1 MSFAKDDPDR
11 FFFEALSIFW
21 KALED
26 HLLDQSPPIMTYNRM
41 FSLFG
46 ENTPENLKLLS
57 DPLLRPMSHLMIDEF
72 QDVSPQIVSGFAPA
86 CERSAA
92 AARPCMWGAAHSARR
107 CCAWGMTGSRSTAGA
122 AVRPSTSWSSTR
134 NSRRRAP
141 PA

>member
-11 FFFEALSIFW
+11 AFFEALSIFW

-46 ENTPENLKLLS
+46 ENTPGK
-57 DPLLRPMSHLMIDEF
+57 PQAAQRPS
-72 QDVSPQIVSGFAPA
+72 V
-86 CERSAA
+86 AA
-92 AARPCMWGAAHSARR
+92 AVTPDDRRVPGRLAADRLVDARQ
-107 CCAWGMTGSRSTAGA
+107 
-122 AVRPSTSWSSTR
+122 
-134 NSRRRAP
+134 